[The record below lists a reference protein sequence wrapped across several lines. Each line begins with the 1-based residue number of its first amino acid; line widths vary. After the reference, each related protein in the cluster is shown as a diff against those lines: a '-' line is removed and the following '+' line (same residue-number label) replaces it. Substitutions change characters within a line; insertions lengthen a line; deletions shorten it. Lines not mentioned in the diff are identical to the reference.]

1 MADKNDPNKP
11 LYESPRRLDRRG
23 GKAIAP
29 GFKNLASTK
38 AFEAGQEAEMF
49 KGTKYYGKKKKAA
62 DAKNTLDVLQKG
74 GSWKKAAKKAALRD
88 YSKTIG

>member
-1 MADKNDPNKP
+1 MAKP
-11 LYESPRRLDRRG
+11 GYESPRRPDKRG
-23 GKAIAP
+23 ANAP
-29 GFKNLASTK
+29 ASNLENLASTK
-38 AFEAGQEAEMF
+38 AYQSGQAAALA
-49 KGTKYYGKKKKAA
+49 KGTSLYKNAKGVA